1 MGHWTPTGRWWWWI
15 SLYENIHA
23 QCFLEILECV
33 LQAQYKCSAGRIH
46 QCLLLVDNRRQWI
59 DSGRCYMYVDDIMS
73 LSLPLLRMNQYI
85 VHENWSLIGLSY
97 NRPSITILSYGLSV
111 SLSVCLYVCKY
122 ARMYAYACM
131 HDNARIHLYV
141 WMCVCL
147 YVCMLECLHAYIHM
161 YAWMHAHALSSYACM
176 YVCMYVWHIS
186 FIHSF
191 IHSLQTFI

>member
-1 MGHWTPTGRWWWWI
+1 MLTSLKTLLFGIIGLSLLITGLLEAVVIITLAI

-141 WMCVCL
+141 
-147 YVCMLECLHAYIHM
+147 
-161 YAWMHAHALSSYACM
+161 
-176 YVCMYVWHIS
+176 
-186 FIHSF
+186 
-191 IHSLQTFI
+191 